1 MKSDEISALSEDIRG
16 LISAI
21 QRGLFTNDVKCDRI
35 EDTPCFEEW
44 REHYAF
50 PAIARA
56 MFARGKVHLIEPLWM
71 ICKMQ
76 ERIEVLCREINAR
89 QRPPEAAG
97 GRGMGKTDQDGR
109 KKKEAPITETVANG
123 GVSPLN
129 GGEDDRWWEK
139 EEEK

>member
-1 MKSDEISALSEDIRG
+1 MKESDEISLLREDVRNLLSV
-16 LISAI
+16 I
-21 QRGLFTNDVKCDRI
+21 QRGLVPEEGMAVNRI
-35 EDTPCFEEW
+35 EDAVAYDEW
-44 REHYAF
+44 KKHYVF
-50 PAIARA
+50 PVIART
-56 MFARGKVHLIEPLWM
+56 MISLKKSHLIEPLWM

-123 GVSPLN
+123 VVSPLN
-129 GGEDDRWWEK
+129 GGEDDRWWES
-139 EEEK
+139 E

>member
-76 ERIEVLCREINAR
+76 SRIERLRTKKMPADVNRKPQDATDTANDHQKEQADNS
-89 QRPPEAAG
+89 AASQASG
-97 GRGMGKTDQDGR
+97 QDD
-109 KKKEAPITETVANG
+109 K
-123 GVSPLN
+123 
-129 GGEDDRWWEK
+129 WWVE
-139 EEEK
+139 